1 MSKFQRA
8 TKQASRLRMALIG
21 PAGSGKTY
29 TSLLLGR
36 ALGGKLALIDTERG
50 SASKYADLCE
60 FDVLELTDSFHPE
73 RYVEAVKD
81 AEASGYATLVI
92 DSLSHAWIGKDGGL
106 DLHDRAVD
114 RQKTKNSFTAWAE
127 VTPHHN
133 ALVQALIQCRCH
145 VIATMRAKTE
155 YVMDEK
161 NRPRKVGLGP
171 VMRDGVEYEFDVVGD
186 MDVEHNTLVVTKT
199 RCPALAGQSFRK
211 PGADLARIL
220 TSWLGSA
227 EVNPSHNDRS
237 LNAAVLIAPR
247 SLVTEHS
254 APISGASSPPPSS
267 PQTQAQTDRIEE
279 LRLALKLSWE
289 AFLARVEQLY
299 GRHPAHLDAAQSA
312 DLIAKLEAKTRPQ
325 SPTVDTNQVA
335 AAPNGQGPVH
345 AN

>member
-1 MSKFQRA
+1 VEARRQYQEQLNKMSKFQRA

-29 TSLLLGR
+29 TSLLLGQ

-50 SASKYADLCE
+50 SASKYADLCD
-60 FDVLELTDSFHPE
+60 FDVLELTGSFHPE

-81 AEASGYATLVI
+81 AEASGYTTLVI

-186 MDVEHNTLVVTKT
+186 MDVEHNTLIVTKT

-220 TSWLGSA
+220 KSWLGDGAILPAAPVVIPPVATSA
-227 EVNPSHNDRS
+227 QVR
-237 LNAAVLIAPR
+237 
-247 SLVTEHS
+247 
-254 APISGASSPPPSS
+254 

-279 LRLALKLSWE
+279 VRLALKLSWE
-289 AFLARVEQLY
+289 AFLARVQQLY
-299 GRHPAHLDAAQSA
+299 GQHPARLDAAQSA
-312 DLIAKLEAKTRPQ
+312 DLIAKLEAKTKPQ